1 MTGVQTC
8 ALPIYDAFVEYF
20 TDQALAV
27 QGQESSELPALRRQL
42 ADTEKAID
50 NLLNAIQAGAFN
62 ASVKRRLDEMEETK
76 EKLEL
81 SIVKEEIRKPQ
92 FTREQIQFYILQFR
106 KVDLNTLVGRRRLID
121 SFVNSVVV
129 YDDYLL
135 VTFNYKEGAEQITFD
150 QVERSDLSSL
160 GGPNDRNPNFI
171 FRIGDG
177 FGFLFFRCTKQKP
190 SYRWGRACHVG
201 VFRGAIRV

>member
-1 MTGVQTC
+1 M
-8 ALPIYDAFVEYF
+8 
-20 TDQALAV
+20 
-27 QGQESSELPALRRQL
+27 
-42 ADTEKAID
+42 
-50 NLLNAIQAGAFN
+50 NAIQAGAFN

-106 KVDLNTLVGRRRLID
+106 KVDLNTLEGRRRLID

-150 QVERSDLSSL
+150 QIERSDLSSL
-160 GGPNDRNPNFI
+160 GGPDRRFQVVRLGN
-171 FRIGDG
+171 RR
-177 FGFLFFRCTKQKP
+177 FLFCDLKRQAPFGKPEGACLFWPGQRTKAHPLPPEQQ
-190 SYRWGRACHVG
+190 GMCFV
-201 VFRGAIRV
+201 